1 MPLVTS
7 CPECNTQFV
16 VKKEQLKAFEGQ
28 VRCGTCQHVFNAKTY
43 LIKQTR
49 AKKIAPTKVEAVLS
63 EISLNADTQTEAT
76 EHIELTAPSHL
87 QDQFNEDTGVLAPTS
102 PALSTAVAQADS
114 AQGQYQT
121 PSFLNDLTVD
131 EPLEKGWRRKSFSW
145 PVFIM
150 CALLMIILLAQSVYF
165 MRTETAALYPRTK
178 PLFTQICQHLKCSVP
193 LPKNINLLTIDDSD
207 MQEHLTYQNVLV
219 FSSTLINHANYAQ
232 AYPNIELTLT
242 NTEDEPVLRRTF
254 QASEYLQ
261 NQAVVSQGI
270 AAKDEMRI
278 KLHLNTT
285 DIPVAG
291 YRVSLNYP

>member
-28 VRCGTCQHVFNAKTY
+28 VRCGTCQHVFNA
-43 LIKQTR
+43 
-49 AKKIAPTKVEAVLS
+49 
-63 EISLNADTQTEAT
+63 DTQTEAA
-76 EHIELTAPSHL
+76 EHIEITAPSHL
-87 QDQFNEDTGVLAPTS
+87 QDQFNEDTDVLAPAS
-102 PALSTAVAQADS
+102 HALPASLAKPES
-114 AQGQYQT
+114 AQDQHQT
-121 PSFLNDLTVD
+121 PSFLNDLTVN
-131 EPLEKGWRRKSFSW
+131 EPLEKGWRRKPFSW
-145 PVFIM
+145 PVFIL
-150 CALLMIILLAQSVYF
+150 CALLIVLLFAQSVYF
-165 MRTETAALYPRTK
+165 MRTEIAALYPKTK
-178 PLFTQICQHLKCSVP
+178 LWFTQICQPLKCSVP